1 MVNPVVGGEVEDET
15 KHTKVANLWVGSVEA
30 GETDQLRVD
39 PELVEEVELRVHLV
53 MIFFHLIER
62 GEHQHDGCWNGKG
75 QRKVKPVGE
84 PGQTL
89 QYWLSGYQ
97 WIF

>member
-15 KHTKVANLWVGSVEA
+15 KNTKVANLWVGSMEA

-53 MIFFHLIER
+53 MIFSL
-62 GEHQHDGCWNGKG
+62 D
-75 QRKVKPVGE
+75 
-84 PGQTL
+84 
-89 QYWLSGYQ
+89 
-97 WIF
+97 